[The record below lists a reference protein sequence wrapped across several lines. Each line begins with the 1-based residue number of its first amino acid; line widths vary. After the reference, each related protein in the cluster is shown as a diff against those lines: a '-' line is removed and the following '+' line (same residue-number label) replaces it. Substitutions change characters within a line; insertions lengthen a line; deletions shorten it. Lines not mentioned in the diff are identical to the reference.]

1 MRLVKLRV
9 LARQFGSF
17 GIVVEFV
24 RDGPLR
30 IVTFAMAE
38 RGDEST
44 MDYRSAIIGERFR
57 ASIEEQNRS
66 AAWSDRSSKPIK
78 TDATK

>member
-1 MRLVKLRV
+1 MCLVKLRV

-17 GIVVEFV
+17 GIVVEFE
-24 RDGPLR
+24 RDGSLR

-44 MDYRSAIIGERFR
+44 
-57 ASIEEQNRS
+57 
-66 AAWSDRSSKPIK
+66 
-78 TDATK
+78 TD